1 MFSSDPGVARA
12 ILVGRLSQSGETL
25 LAELPLSGGAL
36 GGAGALAVSAVGLWL
51 AQPQLVGAP
60 SVASVPLSDVGRVG
74 FRARGPLSSGLR
86 VTLEIAG
93 NTVRLTTPA
102 DEDAVS
108 EFLRVLESARP

>member
-1 MFSSDPGVARA
+1 MFSSDPGAARS
-12 ILVGRLSQSGETL
+12 ILAGRLSQSGETL

-36 GGAGALAVSAVGLWL
+36 GGAGALAVTAQSVWL

-74 FRARGPLSSGLR
+74 FRARPVFGGLR

-93 NTVRLTTPA
+93 HPVKLTTPA
-102 DEDAVS
+102 GEDEVS
-108 EFLRVLESARP
+108 EFLRVLEAART